1 MAIISKYPFD
11 NTINDS
17 DAWIGTDSVNGQ
29 TKQYTAKSVGEYINS
44 SDIISINSQMK
55 YRFVETPLVEIG
67 TIAFP
72 SGEGSGTN
80 FSDITELSIS
90 NSDIAGKV
98 VVGFI
103 EYLVDDEI
111 IIADQSN
118 IQSFG
123 HYAVTSYTVDP
134 LDNNF
139 YIIGL
144 SFIGGSGTISANSL
158 YNIANF
164 SLSSGRI
171 SIKGSLDADNVDS
184 INVESTIN
192 GLVDSSTRYKSND
205 FSTNVAGTNT
215 LNRVYN
221 FDSKLAF
228 GGTTTLTSNAAAST
242 NTIIT
247 NTDEAISLVDA
258 FVNYNLLYMQE
269 GGGTTNIS
277 NIASATANRVYF
289 DDPNATLNA
298 LFGHHINLDYYKG
311 TVTNAVGI
319 EINIQ
324 APSFTTTETTIG
336 EFSYIK
342 IADPEAFTQGV
353 TGDSWVINSLSPLP
367 SRFYGNIGV
376 VVDKAITLSDVSLI
390 KQISTAFGDFSIA
403 DSIKYVSESGSHF
416 FMDDNGELSNIHADK
431 VITRE
436 IKLSTLNL
444 APPSSTATG
453 VLGEIRYTSDYI
465 YVCTATDTWKRTAL
479 TTW

>member
-1 MAIISKYPFD
+1 MSLEQSVAANTNWINSVIAKSKLSSELTELIKIINSNQRVVVQEGSNDAEFVKIPNLRGFSGFWNAQT
-11 NTINDS
+11 NTPVLSN
-17 DAWIGTDSVNGQ
+17 GTGVSGDVYSASVGGLMDLGSGQISFEVGDLIYYNGVKWFNLNNNSSVNI
-29 TKQYTAKSVGEYINS
+29 T
-44 SDIISINSQMK
+44 
-55 YRFVETPLVEIG
+55 G
-67 TIAFP
+67 T
-72 SGEGSGTN
+72 
-80 FSDITELSIS
+80 
-90 NSDIAGKV
+90 
-98 VVGFI
+98 
-103 EYLVDDEI
+103 
-111 IIADQSN
+111 QS
-118 IQSFG
+118 
-123 HYAVTSYTVDP
+123 
-134 LDNNF
+134 
-139 YIIGL
+139 
-144 SFIGGSGTISANSL
+144 IGGEKTFIDKLTVNSNVDINKTIDAN
-158 YNIANF
+158 
-164 SLSSGRI
+164 
-171 SIKGSLDADNVDS
+171 NVDS

-221 FDSKLAF
+221 LDSKLSF
-228 GGTTTLTSNAAAST
+228 GGTTAITSNVAAST

-258 FVNYNLLYMQE
+258 YVNYNLLYMQE

-277 NIASATANRVYF
+277 NIASANESRVYF
-289 DDPNATLNA
+289 NDPNATVNG
-298 LFGHHINLDYYKG
+298 LFGYHINLDYYKG
-311 TVTNAVGI
+311 TVTKAAGI

-336 EFSYIK
+336 EFSYIR
-342 IADPEAFTQGV
+342 IGDTEAFTQGV

-376 VVDKAITLSDVSLI
+376 VVDKAITLSDVSFI

-416 FMDDNGELSNIHADK
+416 FMDDNGDLSNIHADK

-436 IKLSTLNL
+436 IKLSALNL
-444 APPSSTATG
+444 APSSSTATG
-453 VLGEIRYTSDYI
+453 ALGEIRYTADYI